1 MTVVPQAGFG
11 ASFLLSDGDLVFTAA
26 GVELVQ
32 GLPTLTQALTLRLLT
47 PYGTDRVNATYG
59 LDAREAFSGNH
70 DRTMLK
76 ELIRLEVL
84 RTLSGDPRVREVTG
98 VLFDDDPDFPAG
110 AGAAGAAPPDHHARL
125 WRVLVT
131 VETTDDTAA
140 VVLADLER

>member
-26 GVELVQ
+26 GVEPVQ
-32 GLPTLTQALTLRLLT
+32 GLSNLTQALTLRLLT

-70 DRTMLK
+70 DRTILK

-98 VLFDDDPDFPAG
+98 VLFDDDPDFPA
-110 AGAAGAAPPDHHARL
+110 AAAAATQEDHGGRL

-140 VVLADLER
+140 VVLADVER

>member
-1 MTVVPQAGFG
+1 MTLSTVVPQAGFG
-11 ASFLLSDGDLVFTAA
+11 ASFVLRDGDLVLTGS
-26 GVELVQ
+26 GVELVE
-32 GLPTLTQALTLRLLT
+32 GLANLTQALALRLLT

-70 DRTMLK
+70 DRIMLK

-98 VLFDDDPDFPAG
+98 VLFDDDPEFP
-110 AGAAGAAPPDHHARL
+110 AGAAPPDHRDRV

-131 VETTDDTAA
+131 VQTTDDTTA
-140 VVLADLER
+140 VVLADVER